1 MRPIERALAYL
12 LLMATGQGAASG
24 AENLALE
31 RLKEGQVAHGF
42 RAAAVYLDDADR
54 PMGAR
59 FVHARSGFVLD
70 VLQIESVPQAFTYVR
85 TTPVSDQG
93 EPHTQEHLLLGKG
106 TVGRAFAS
114 LDTMWLVNS
123 SAFTSQRRTCYHFN
137 TAAGPDVFF
146 DLFERQMDALLHPN
160 YTDEEIRREVRNF
173 GVTKGPDGALR
184 LEEKGTVYNEM
195 VSSMTSPVR
204 ALYRSLNQT
213 IYGVGHPLALNSG
226 GEPSGIRTMKPE
238 EIRSFHEA
246 HYFLANMGTIVALP
260 HSVGLDAALARFEA
274 MLARAEPKP
283 MGTRPADTL
292 PAPKPA
298 PLATIAYTEYPH
310 RNDRQPS
317 PLALCWPANRTL
329 DPDDTLLLNLFLST
343 FAGDPTTNLYKMFID
358 SKTRKLDIGARTV
371 AAYVDDDPK
380 GGHPVLVQFSDV
392 EPSHFNDEK
401 IAAVRQL
408 IVDELARIAAFGDGS
423 PELDEFN
430 ERVRSNLIQDRR
442 EYVKYVD
449 SPPGF
454 GARGTGTG
462 WIDHLTALEDAPG
475 FRKSITLKPAFASA
489 RARLDTKKNFW
500 REALARWQI
509 LGVVPYGIAAR
520 PSPAL
525 VATDD
530 KERVERAEREAQR
543 LAEAYGLA
551 DTQKTIERYKGEY
564 DAASAAIEKEAAQ
577 VKPPELVKA
586 LPMTPDDTL
595 KYETRKI
602 EGDVP
607 LLAAHFDNMSSGTV
621 GLALRLDGLPRELVR
636 YVWLLPAM
644 LSRVGV
650 IEDGKPI
657 SYEEMTQR
665 QRREILS
672 LNASSSTNLRAKNV
686 ELVVRGAGLGADEVR
701 RAIHWMSLILHS
713 PDWRPENLP
722 RIQDV
727 VDQALSGVRNT
738 TQGREE
744 AWVQNPPT
752 AYRYQRQ
759 PIFFAA
765 YSFASATHD
774 ALRVRWLLK
783 DAAGADAAALDSWLT
798 ALASAAKG
806 ASRDDL
812 KKKIAAAETT
822 AGLPDSARVL
832 ASDALKDLDL
842 ALIDIP
848 DETLAADW
856 EYLCTAIRDDLKTPA
871 ATALAGFDAVRRH
884 ILKTGHA
891 RLFLTASTTLD
902 KDVSPA
908 VAALAAGLERAPLTP
923 DAGESAPIVDTRLRE
938 REPAAE
944 RPVHL
949 GLFVPTKPSGVIS
962 TSVPGPSLADFKDR
976 EKVLDYLASR
986 VYAGAGAHG
995 VFLKTAGSGLAY
1007 SNGLGASL
1015 SLARLSYYAERTPE
1029 LPQTVRFVIE
1039 ELKKALPPTVRVA
1052 DYAAVQA
1059 FAENRASG
1067 SYEGR
1072 GEAMAQ
1078 DLAENRPPELIR
1090 SFRQAILDLRKEP
1103 DLDAK
1108 LVARKDRV
1116 YARVLPGYDP
1126 NAPAVE
1132 DAVYFVLGPEK
1143 QLAAWEAYLKEVGG
1157 PSAKLY
1163 RLYGRDY
1170 WMPH

>member
-1 MRPIERALAYL
+1 MRYLERSLAYL
-12 LLMATGQGAASG
+12 LLMAAGAGAASG
-24 AENLALE
+24 AEGLSLD

-42 RAAAVYLDDADR
+42 KATAVYLDDADR

-59 FVHARSGFVLD
+59 FVHARTGFVLD

-106 TVGRAFAS
+106 TVGRAFSS

-137 TAAGPDVFF
+137 TAAGTDVFF

-204 ALYRSLNQT
+204 ALYRALNQT
-213 IYGVGHPLALNSG
+213 LYGVGHPLALNAG

-238 EIRSFHEA
+238 EIRTFHKA

-260 HSVGLDAALARFEA
+260 RTVGVDAALARFEA
-274 MLARAEPKP
+274 LHGRVEPTP
-283 MGTRPADTL
+283 RGTRPADVRPTPR
-292 PAPKPA
+292 PAPA
-298 PLATIAYTEYPH
+298 AAITYAEYPH
-310 RNDRQPS
+310 RNERQPS
-317 PLALCWPANRTL
+317 PLALSWPANRTL
-329 DPDDTLLLNLFLST
+329 DPNDTMLLNLFLST
-343 FAGDPTTNLYKMFID
+343 FAGDPTTNLYKIFID
-358 SKTRKLDIGARTV
+358 SKTRRLDLGARSV
-371 AAYVDDDPK
+371 AAYVDEDPK
-380 GGHPVLVQFSDV
+380 GGHPVLVQFTDV
-392 EPSHFNDEK
+392 EPGNFNDEK
-401 IAAVRQL
+401 IAAVRKL
-408 IVDELARIAAFGDGS
+408 VADELTRIAAFTDGS
-423 PELDEFN
+423 PELEELN
-430 ERVRSNLIQDRR
+430 ERVRGNLIQDRR

-454 GARGTGTG
+454 GARTTNTG
-462 WIDHLTALEDAPG
+462 WLDHLTALEEAPG
-475 FRKSITLKPAFASA
+475 FRKSITHKPAFAFV
-489 RARLDTKKNFW
+489 RERLDSKKNFW

-509 LGVVPYGIAAR
+509 LGVTPYGVAAK
-520 PSPAL
+520 PSPGMIAK
-525 VATDD
+525 DEQ
-530 KERVERAEREAQR
+530 ERGARAEAEAKR
-543 LAEAYGLA
+543 LADAYGVSDL
-551 DTQKTIERYKGEY
+551 QKTIERYKGEY
-564 DAASAAIEKEAAQ
+564 DAASEAIEKEAAQ

-595 KYETRKI
+595 KYETRKV
-602 EGDVP
+602 EGDIP

-621 GLALRLDGLPRELVR
+621 GLALRLDGLRPELVR
-636 YVWLLPAM
+636 YVALLPAM

-657 SYEEMTQR
+657 SYDEMTQR
-665 QRREILS
+665 LRREILS
-672 LNASSSTNLRAKNV
+672 LNASSAPSQRSRKV

-701 RAIHWMSLILHS
+701 RAIHWMSLVLQS

-722 RIQDV
+722 RIRDV
-727 VDQALSGVRNT
+727 VDQALSSLRNT

-744 AWVQNPPT
+744 NWVSNPPT
-752 AYRYQRQ
+752 AYRYQRE

-783 DAAGADAAALDSWLT
+783 DADGADGDALAAWLT
-798 ALASAAKG
+798 TLAGAAKG
-806 ASRDDL
+806 ASREDL
-812 KKKIAAAETT
+812 KKKIADPETT
-822 AGLPDSARVL
+822 AGLSETARGL

-842 ALIDIP
+842 ALVDIP

-856 EYLCTAIRDDLKTPA
+856 AYLCGAIRDDLKTPA
-871 ATALAGFDAVRRH
+871 TEALAGFDATRRH
-884 ILKTGHA
+884 ILKSGHA
-891 RLFLTASTTLD
+891 RMFLTASTALD
-902 KDVSPA
+902 KEVAPA
-908 VAALAAGLERAPLTP
+908 VTALAASLERAPLSA
-923 DAGESAPIVDTRLRE
+923 AGGASAAIVDSRLRE
-938 REPAAE
+938 RDPSAE
-944 RPVHL
+944 RPAHL
-949 GLFVPTKPSGVIS
+949 GLFVATKPSGVIT
-962 TSVPGPSLADFKDR
+962 TSVPGPSLSDFKDR
-976 EKVLDYLASR
+976 EQVLDYLASR
-986 VYAGAGAHG
+986 TYAGAGAHG
-995 VFLKTAGSGLAY
+995 VFLKTAGAGLAY

-1039 ELKKALPPTVRVA
+1039 ELKKPLPDTVRVA
-1052 DYAAVQA
+1052 DYASVQA
-1059 FAENRASG
+1059 FSENRASG

-1078 DLAENRPPELIR
+1078 DLAEDRPPELIR

-1103 DLDAK
+1103 DLDKK
-1108 LVARKDRV
+1108 LVERKDRV
-1116 YARVLPGYDP
+1116 YARVIPGYDP
-1126 NAPAVE
+1126 KAATPA
-1132 DAVYFVLGPEK
+1132 DAVYFVMGPEK
-1143 QLAAWEAYLKEVGG
+1143 QLAAWEAYLKDIGA
-1157 PSAKLY
+1157 PKLC

-1170 WMPH
+1170 WMVY